1 MADNYPEYDWRGLAM
16 LAQQVGQL
24 FEPNKAKLMSRQHEH
39 EMNLLA
45 AEQSWKFETE
55 KLDSLKLEYNN
66 INKQLLAKE
75 QDVKELGLGDLV
87 RAGSLDG
94 ANQEESAEVYNNL
107 DVKTLTDLQDLSARY
122 IEMISEKQEN
132 IDNMLLFNEHAKAG
146 NNFRTGSIIKK
157 HPKTGAIID
166 YYQDADIDGATG
178 LSFEEG
184 QKMIKQYITDNYA
197 VAEGEEGMEM
207 NFGSG
212 DDAET
217 IMVRPEALAFRAG
230 WESQTGTGTGR
241 GKAEQKQISD
251 KQAIEN
257 NKDKLLGGKTPLKM
271 SPEEL
276 IKSTLYNKKIFED
289 IDNSNPE
296 VEAPLGLY
304 MEMSQAGDFI
314 AKEQA
319 YKLGFKRDD
328 VNLYSSAYSNY
339 TNGLKELLRRQIP
352 LPGEVTQASGILTKM
367 QVPNDQA
374 IQIMQDFGIYNSNPD
389 TLLTQINTYEPLDE
403 KSPPKEQL
411 HQAYTDFLK
420 QLPTMNPQKRREG
433 IQRFTKLIGQ

>member
-55 KLDSLKLEYNN
+55 KLDRLKLEYNN